1 MKKGDVNDVNAV
13 KHLFLYTFVASKPH
27 LWSFIHF
34 LQLIF
39 HLCFEMPVFSRSFL
53 IYLTSRMLR
62 LSRCAGD
69 RSRIRKFTF
78 MHCRPAGRGGDGCAR
93 TPPLSHRLHRCTFLL
108 ISRFLKWIHSIP
120 IFKFKDC
127 VVQLKILWK
136 SWQAW
141 LMHAFHKTYFS
152 LR

>member
-34 LQLIF
+34 LPLVF

-62 LSRCAGD
+62 LSRCVGD

-78 MHCRPAGRGGDGCAR
+78 MHCRPVGRGGDGCAR

-127 VVQLKILWK
+127 VVQLKILFNK
-136 SWQAW
+136 LTS
-141 LMHAFHKTYFS
+141 LTYARFPQNVF
-152 LR
+152 